1 MAEERIQK
9 LLAQAGLGSRR
20 ACEEFLIGHRVTVN
34 GKLVELG
41 AKADPNK
48 DVIKVDGKRIEIE
61 QERIYVML
69 NKPAGIVTT
78 NEDEF
83 DRKTVRDLV
92 PIDAHLFPVGRLDA
106 DSEGLV
112 LLTNDGELTNALTHP
127 RFEHEKEYLVL
138 VEGRPSE
145 GVLKSW
151 RRGVLLEEQMTA
163 PARVDVLHGDR
174 DKTWLRVIMHEGRK
188 RQIREVA
195 GMLGHK
201 VKYLERVRIGP
212 LKLGELKTGTYRHLT
227 PTEVREL
234 RESAGLDVKK
244 PVRKKVSVSR
254 PGARK
259 PADKPASDKHP
270 AAKKTDSSKD
280 GLRSG
285 PQKPTAKRPATRPSK
300 RPSRPSR

>member
-48 DVIKVDGKRIEIE
+48 DVIKVDGKRIQIE
-61 QERIYVML
+61 QTRVYVML

-83 DRKTVRDLV
+83 GRKTVRDLV
-92 PIDAHLFPVGRLDA
+92 PIDEHLFPVGRLDA

-112 LLTNDGELTNALTHP
+112 LLTNDGDLTNALTHP
-127 RFEHEKEYLVL
+127 RFEHEKEYVVM

-145 GVLKSW
+145 GVLQSW

-163 PARVDVLHGDR
+163 PARVDVLEGDR
-174 DKTWLRVIMHEGRK
+174 DKTWLRVVMHEGRK

-201 VKYLERVRIGP
+201 VRYLQRVRIGP
-212 LKLGELKTGTYRHLT
+212 LKLGQLKLGAWRHLT
-227 PTEVREL
+227 AGEVRDL
-234 RESAGLDVKK
+234 LESAGLGVKK
-244 PVRKKVSVSR
+244 PVKKPV
-254 PGARK
+254 AKK
-259 PADKPASDKHP
+259 PAAEKSMSRTSQPKK
-270 AAKKTDSSKD
+270 AAAGKG

-285 PQKPTAKRPATRPSK
+285 PQKPTAKKSATRPSK
-300 RPSRPSR
+300 RPARPGR

>member
-20 ACEEFLIGHRVTVN
+20 ACEEYLIGHRVTVN

-41 AKADPNK
+41 AKADPAK
-48 DVIKVDGKRIEIE
+48 DVIKVDGKRVEIE
-61 QERIYVML
+61 TARIYVML

-83 DRKTVRDLV
+83 GRQTVRDLV

-151 RRGVLLEEQMTA
+151 RRGVLLEDQMTA
-163 PARVDVLHGDR
+163 PARVDVRDSDR

-195 GMLGHK
+195 GMLGHR

-212 LKLGELKTGTYRHLT
+212 LKLGELKTGNWRHLT
-227 PTEVREL
+227 SSEVREL
-234 RESAGLDVKK
+234 LASVDLDVKK
-244 PVRKKVSVSR
+244 PAVKKSA
-254 PGARK
+254 PKK
-259 PADKPASDKHP
+259 PAARPSTSKSS
-270 AAKKTDSSKD
+270 AAPKKTN
-280 GLRSG
+280 LRSG
-285 PQKPTAKRPATRPSK
+285 PQKPTAKKPAARGT
-300 RPSRPSR
+300 SRKAR